1 MKLKLIGNM
10 LMVTSKMKK
19 EDFIKALKVEP
30 TVNKVVNEETGNT
43 EFIIKFDD
51 EQATPKFTEFSA
63 TFNQTDDE
71 GKMVAIIPLTP
82 SEDHNQ
88 IIVDVYGSA
97 LNATKHAEETVAA
110 QVAAVNNSMAELLES
125 IEEA

>member
-19 EDFIKALKVEP
+19 EDFIKACKVEP

-63 TFNQTDDE
+63 TFNQTDAE